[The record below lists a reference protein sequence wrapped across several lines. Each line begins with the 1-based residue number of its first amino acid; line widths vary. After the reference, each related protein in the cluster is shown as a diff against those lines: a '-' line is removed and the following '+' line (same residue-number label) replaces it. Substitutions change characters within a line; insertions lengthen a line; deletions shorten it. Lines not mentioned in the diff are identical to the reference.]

1 MSAIIYNL
9 VTSFIDFTTDIL
21 LKVALN
27 TNKTGYHVIRYN
39 WHIVESGTKHQY
51 YWSPCYTLYLTLNIT
66 ILYIKPDT
74 LLKLVLNTKKS
85 GHHVVR
91 TNKRIIEIGVKH
103 Q

>member
-1 MSAIIYNL
+1 MLYVIP
-9 VTSFIDFTTDIL
+9 DIL
-21 LKVALN
+21 LKV
-27 TNKTGYHVIRYN
+27 
-39 WHIVESGTKHQY
+39 
-51 YWSPCYTLYLTLNIT
+51 TLNIT